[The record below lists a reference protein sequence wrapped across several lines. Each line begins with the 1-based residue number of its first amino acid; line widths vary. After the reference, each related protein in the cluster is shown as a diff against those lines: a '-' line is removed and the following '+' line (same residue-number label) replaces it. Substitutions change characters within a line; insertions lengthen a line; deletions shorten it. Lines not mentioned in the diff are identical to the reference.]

1 MNHTTFY
8 ARRIHSLLGIVP
20 IGLFLI
26 EHIVTVST
34 VLAGPGS
41 FDAAVARLAA
51 IPHEIMLFMEI
62 FFIAIPL
69 LAHGIY
75 GAYIAMQANNNPG
88 HYGYLKNWQFALQRW
103 TAWYTAAFLIGHVV
117 YLRIMM
123 KGSGAVINYV
133 LMNEHLSNPVVFV
146 LYILGVIAAVF
157 HFCNGLTTF
166 AMTWGIAKGPHAQ
179 STVNK
184 LSMALCVVLCAAGL
198 VSLAHFVA

>member
-26 EHIVTVST
+26 EHIFTVST

-41 FDAAVARLAA
+41 FDDAVARLAA

-88 HYGYLKNWQFALQRW
+88 QYGYLKNWQFALQRW
-103 TAWYTAAFLIGHVV
+103 TAWYTFAFLIGHVV

-123 KGSGAVINYV
+123 KGSGAVINYA
-133 LMNEHLSNPVVFV
+133 LMNEHLSNPVVFA
-146 LYILGVIAAVF
+146 LYIVGVLAAVF

-184 LSMALCVVLCAAGL
+184 FSMALCVVLCAAGL
-198 VSLAHFVA
+198 VSLVHFVA